1 MRRDRLPSKATISNK
16 SSPGWVLFL
25 QLARRA
31 RLAGPVFYVLY
42 VYVFFLGLSSTVTKV
57 NGLFQ
62 APSPDV
68 SDQTFPG
75 PEYDFF
81 LWAE

>member
-1 MRRDRLPSKATISNK
+1 MDSTC
-16 SSPGWVLFL
+16 
-25 QLARRA
+25 
-31 RLAGPVFYVLY
+31 
-42 VYVFFLGLSSTVTKV
+42 TVTKV

-75 PEYDFF
+75 AEYDFF